1 MLAYQ
6 HFNLMLLR
14 RLETFKLGFLAPAWS
29 LLEEVFMVPTVTLLF
44 PLERVRGD
52 CGEGHGA
59 EDLTTT
65 MMWRRSWRVWRSVRR
80 DGWALLQLCADV
92 CTGVGYWCCLW
103 PAGGP
108 ACRWSSSSCSR
119 WTHGALTHFS
129 SSFCVMSASPAH
141 TCDQTPPASV
151 NLLTHYTLRSDFL
164 SGSVRVIKLFLCLSE
179 CFIQHIWCTVVI
191 QSALHNSQIQ

>member
-1 MLAYQ
+1 
-6 HFNLMLLR
+6 MLLQ

-29 LLEEVFMVPTVTLLF
+29 LLEEVFMVPTVTALSSRTCPWGLWG
-44 PLERVRGD
+44 RTWSWRS
-52 CGEGHGA
+52 
-59 EDLTTT
+59 TTT

-108 ACRWSSSSCSR
+108 AGWWSSSSCSR

-141 TCDQTPPASV
+141 TRDQTPPASV
-151 NLLTHYTLRSDFL
+151 RLLTHYTLRSDFL

-191 QSALHNSQIQ
+191 QSVLHNSQIQ